1 MKCTEETKNNCQ
13 NFPHACWHC
22 EGGNQYHAI
31 NPNIQS
37 CWHKQKAEQRKA
49 ERKAK
54 KHTTTS
60 KKARRSKAKGSEGE
74 REVVALLERYGF
86 KAERQ
91 LLSGAAGNF
100 NKKWAGDVIVTSP
113 ISFAIE
119 VKRRKNSLKTI
130 ENRFYDESSN
140 GGIVK
145 AGDILIMPVIEFI
158 ALMQGEKLN
167 YVEEQLRGI
176 DTFRNWLNQST
187 ETPVVFFRS
196 DGNKDK

>member
-1 MKCTEETKNNCQ
+1 MKCTEKTKNNCQ

-119 VKRRKNSLKTI
+119 VKRRKNALQTLQ
-130 ENRFYDESSN
+130 NRLYEDTVDTP
-140 GGIVK
+140 ILRV
-145 AGDILIMPVIEFI
+145 GDIYVMTVCDFVATVE
-158 ALMQGEKLN
+158 GE
-167 YVEEQLRGI
+167 I
-176 DTFRNWLNQST
+176 
-187 ETPVVFFRS
+187 
-196 DGNKDK
+196 